1 METKKELEVTE
12 ILTKSKDHAPNA
24 ANDGNKKGSE
34 FGTNTVSKDSK
45 PPKICMANVES
56 YIFALAGCGK
66 FDR

>member
-12 ILTKSKDHAPNA
+12 ILTRCKDRAPNA
-24 ANDGNKKGSE
+24 ANEGNKKGSE
-34 FGTNTVSKDSK
+34 TNTVSKDSK